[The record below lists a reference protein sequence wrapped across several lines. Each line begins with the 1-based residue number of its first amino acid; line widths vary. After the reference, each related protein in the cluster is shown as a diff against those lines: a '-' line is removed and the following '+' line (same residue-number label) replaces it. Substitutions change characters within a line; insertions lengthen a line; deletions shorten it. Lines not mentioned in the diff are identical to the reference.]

1 MSQTAT
7 EYRLEPGYEFP
18 SEEITVSE
26 ADQRQKHGFCDMPP
40 ERYGDVVDPTFLARR
55 TILLNTDAIQ
65 ACRPDC
71 APVHVVHRLKL
82 HAPVHLGETVTMTG
96 TYIAIPEISRGWVT
110 KSRWEFHRADGT
122 KVLTVEPD
130 VMMMDPSKAPDRKT
144 GARKERP
151 NDDATGFETLL
162 EKQCTPDTT
171 LGYCEGTTNLIHTVP
186 EVAKE
191 YGFRAPIIAGN
202 QTVNFLLE
210 ALALDGVPAEMDVEL
225 KFLKPV
231 FWDDSVKVQGKKKD
245 GVLTEMRAVNGEGE
259 TVETG
264 VVNSVRY

>member
-1 MSQTAT
+1 MSQSAP
-7 EYRLEPGYEFP
+7 EYRIEPGYEFP
-18 SEEITVSE
+18 PEDITVSE
-26 ADQRQKHGFCDMPP
+26 ADQRQKHGFCHTPP

-65 ACRPDC
+65 ACKPDC
-71 APVHVVHRLKL
+71 APVHIVHRLKV
-82 HAPVHLGETVTMTG
+82 HAPVRLGETVTMTG
-96 TYIAIPEISRGWVT
+96 QYIAIPEISRGWVT
-110 KSRWEFHRADGT
+110 KSRWEFHKADGT
-122 KVLTVEPD
+122 HVLTVEPD
-130 VMMMDPSKAPDRKT
+130 VMMMDPSKAPEGKKGPRK
-144 GARKERP
+144 ARP
-151 NDDATGFETLL
+151 AAAAAGFETLL
-162 EKQCTPDTT
+162 EKQCTPETT

-231 FWDDSVKVQGKKKD
+231 FWDDSVNVQGKREN
-245 GVLTEMRAVNGEGE
+245 GTLVELRAVNGDGE
-259 TVETG
+259 TVATG
-264 VVNSVRY
+264 IVNSVRY